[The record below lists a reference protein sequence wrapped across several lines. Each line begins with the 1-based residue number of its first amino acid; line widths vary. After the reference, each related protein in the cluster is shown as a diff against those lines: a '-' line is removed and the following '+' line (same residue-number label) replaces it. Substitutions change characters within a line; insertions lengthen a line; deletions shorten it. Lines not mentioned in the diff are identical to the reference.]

1 MEFFGR
7 DVILRLVRLCE
18 SERWSGYLFQNYG
31 VQMVANAVELEIL
44 IELDAVLKHVDLK
57 HGG

>member
-1 MEFFGR
+1 M
-7 DVILRLVRLCE
+7 C
-18 SERWSGYLFQNYG
+18 ERWNGYLFQNYG
-31 VQMVANAVELEIL
+31 VQMVTTAVELEIL

>member
-1 MEFFGR
+1 MEFFER

-18 SERWSGYLFQNYG
+18 RWNGYLYQNYG
-31 VQMVANAVELEIL
+31 VQMVATAVELEIL